1 MTSFAFLL
9 TLLDTL
15 IKISVQ
21 NSFGGKN
28 MTLAKLLEGIKILST
43 NVDLSIDI
51 LDIKINSQ
59 SVEDGDIFV
68 CMKGVKDDGN
78 KYLDSIKK
86 NFVAITEIIPQ
97 NKEIKYVQ
105 VEDTR
110 KAYALM
116 SSNYFA
122 HPLEGMKFVAVVGTN
137 GKTSTAHYINS
148 ILTTCGL
155 KTGLIGTEGHYILGE
170 KVSNSLTTPDPYEMN
185 SLLFKMRAKGVE
197 VVISEVSA
205 HAIHLK
211 KMTGVRADIAVLT
224 NISQDHL
231 DYFKDYQKYEDTKL
245 GYFVEENVAKAIVNV
260 DDNAGKKLVA
270 RIEKS
275 SVELVTFGLNNPADC
290 FAIDVYEGIDG
301 IHFVANLCDDLVDIR
316 SSLYGEFNVYNLL
329 AALSVCAELGIH
341 GEVLAKAVRKVRN
354 VKGRFSVLRAEKGTI
369 IIDYA
374 HTPDGLQQLL
384 RTARTITKSRL
395 ITVFGCGGERD
406 SAKRALMGEIAENYS
421 DYVVVTTDNPRGENV
436 ENILHDIEM
445 GFAGRNYKCIPD
457 RTEAIIHAIGEM
469 VEGDTVVIA
478 GKGNEEYLEV
488 KGKKIPYSDFD
499 IARRWG
505 QAK

>member
-1 MTSFAFLL
+1 MTLEK
-9 TLLDTL
+9 LLDGL
-15 IKISVQ
+15 KV
-21 NSFGGKN
+21 
-28 MTLAKLLEGIKILST
+28 LST
-43 NVDLSIDI
+43 NVNLEKDI
-51 LDIKINSQ
+51 KDIKINSQ
-59 SVEDGDIFV
+59 TVEDGDIFV
-68 CMKGVKDDGN
+68 SMKGLKDDGN
-78 KYLDSIKK
+78 KYLDQINKD
-86 NFVAITEIIPQ
+86 FVAITEIKPQ
-97 NKEIKYVQ
+97 NQDIKYVQ
-105 VEDTR
+105 VDDAR
-110 KAYALM
+110 KAYALI
-116 SSNYFA
+116 SSNFFA
-122 HPLEGMKFVAVVGTN
+122 HPLEGMKFVAIVGTN

-148 ILTTCGL
+148 ILTNCGF

-170 KVSNSLTTPDPYEMN
+170 KVAHNLTTPDPYELN

-205 HAIHLK
+205 HAIYLK
-211 KMTGVRADIAVLT
+211 KVAGLKADIAVLT

-231 DYFKDYQKYEDTKL
+231 DFFKDYKEYERVKL
-245 GYFVEENVAKAIVNV
+245 DYFTEENVKKAIVNI
-260 DDNAGKKLVA
+260 DDNAGKRLA
-270 RIEKS
+270 SRLEKS
-275 SVELVTFGLNNPADC
+275 NLPLVTFGLNNPADC
-290 FAIDVYEGIDG
+290 FAIDIYEGIDG

-329 AALSVCAELGIH
+329 ASLSVCAELGVC
-341 GEVLAKAVRKVRN
+341 GETLAKAVRKVKN

-384 RTARTITKSRL
+384 KTARTITKSRL

-406 SAKRALMGEIAENYS
+406 TAKRALMGEIAENYS
-421 DYVVVTTDNPRGENV
+421 DYVVVTTDNPRGENA

-445 GFAGRNYKCIPD
+445 GFAGRNYKCIAD

-478 GKGNEEYLEV
+478 GKGNEEYLEI
-488 KGKKIPYSDFD
+488 KGKKIPYSDFE

-505 QAK
+505 QAR

>member
-1 MTSFAFLL
+1 MILSK
-9 TLLDTL
+9 LLD
-15 IKISVQ
+15 
-21 NSFGGKN
+21 
-28 MTLAKLLEGIKILST
+28 GIKILST
-43 NVDLSIDI
+43 NVDLDIDI
-51 LDIKINSQ
+51 KDIKINSKL
-59 SVEDGDIFV
+59 VEDGDAFI
-68 CMKGVKDDGN
+68 CMKGVRDDGN
-78 KYLDSIKK
+78 DYIAEVNK
-86 NFVAITEIIPQ
+86 NFVAITECIPS
-97 NKEIKYVQ
+97 NKNIKFVQ
-105 VEDTR
+105 VEDAR
-110 KAYALM
+110 SAYALM

-122 HPLEGMKFVAVVGTN
+122 RPLEGIKFIAIVGTN

-148 ILTTCGL
+148 ILSSCGF
-155 KTGLIGTEGHYILGE
+155 KTGLIGTEGHFILGE
-170 KVSNSLTTPDPYEMN
+170 KVAQNLTTPDPYEMN

-197 VVISEVSA
+197 IVISEVSA
-205 HAIHLK
+205 HAIYLK
-211 KMTGVRADIAVLT
+211 KVVGMKADIAVLT

-231 DYFKDYQKYEDTKL
+231 DFFKDYHQYEKVKL
-245 GYFVEENVAKAIVNV
+245 DYFVKENVKKAIVNI
-260 DDNAGKKLVA
+260 DDNAGKRLVSKLENTD
-270 RIEKS
+270 I
-275 SVELVTFGLNNPADC
+275 ELVTFGLNNPADC

-301 IHFVANLCDDLVDIR
+301 IHFVANLCDDLIDIR

-329 AALSVCAELGIH
+329 AAISVCAELGIH
-341 GEVLAKAVRKVRN
+341 GETLAKAVRKVRN

-384 RTARTITKSRL
+384 STARTITKSRL

-406 SAKRALMGEIAENYS
+406 STKRALMAEIAENYS
-421 DYVVVTTDNPRGENV
+421 DYVVVTADNSRGESV
-436 ENILHDIEM
+436 ENIMRDIEV
-445 GFAGRNYKCIPD
+445 GFAGRNYKCIAD

>member
-1 MTSFAFLL
+1 MTLSK
-9 TLLDTL
+9 LLDGL
-15 IKISVQ
+15 
-21 NSFGGKN
+21 
-28 MTLAKLLEGIKILST
+28 KILST
-43 NVDLSIDI
+43 NVDLNSDI
-51 LDIKINSQ
+51 KDIKINSNL
-59 SVEDGDIFV
+59 VEDGDVFI
-68 CMKGVKDDGN
+68 CMKGIKDDGN
-78 KYLDSIKK
+78 NYLDQIKK
-86 NFVAITEIIPQ
+86 NFVAITENVPTSMV
-97 NKEIKYVQ
+97 KYVQ

-110 KAYALM
+110 EAYAIV

-122 HPLEGMKFVAVVGTN
+122 HPLNGMKFVAVVGTN

-148 ILTTCGL
+148 ILTTCGY
-155 KTGLIGTEGHYILGE
+155 KTGLIGTEGHFILGE

-185 SLLFKMRAKGVE
+185 SLLFKMRAKGVDI
-197 VVISEVSA
+197 VVSEVSA
-205 HAIHLK
+205 HAIYLK
-211 KMTGVRADIAVLT
+211 KMAGIKADIAVLT

-231 DYFKDYQKYEDTKL
+231 DFFKDYKTYEQVKL
-245 GYFVEENVAKAIVNV
+245 GYFNKNNVKKAIVNI
-260 DDNAGKKLVA
+260 DDPAGKVLA
-270 RIEKS
+270 S
-275 SVELVTFGLNNPADC
+275 SLEQTDVELVTFGLNNPADC

-316 SSLYGEFNVYNLL
+316 SSLYGEFNIYNLL

-341 GEVLAKAVRKVRN
+341 GEVLAKASRKVRN

-384 RTARTITKSRL
+384 STARTITKSRL

-421 DYVVVTTDNPRGENV
+421 DYVVVTTDNPRGEDV
-436 ENILHDIEM
+436 ESILRDIEK
-445 GFAGRNYKCIPD
+445 GFAGKNYKCIPD

-469 VEGDTVVIA
+469 IEGDTVVIA
-478 GKGNEEYLEV
+478 GKGNEEYLEI

>member
-1 MTSFAFLL
+1 MTLEK
-9 TLLDTL
+9 LLDGL
-15 IKISVQ
+15 KV
-21 NSFGGKN
+21 
-28 MTLAKLLEGIKILST
+28 LST
-43 NVDLSIDI
+43 NVNLEKDI
-51 LDIKINSQ
+51 KDIKINSQ
-59 SVEDGDIFV
+59 TVEDGDIFV
-68 CMKGVKDDGN
+68 SMKGLKDDGN
-78 KYLDSIKK
+78 KYLDQIKK
-86 NFVAITEIIPQ
+86 DFVAITEIKPQ
-97 NKEIKYVQ
+97 NQEIKYVQ
-105 VEDTR
+105 VDDVR
-110 KAYALM
+110 KAYALI
-116 SSNYFA
+116 SSNFFA
-122 HPLEGMKFVAVVGTN
+122 HPLEGMKFVAIVGTN

-148 ILTTCGL
+148 ILTNCGF

-170 KVSNSLTTPDPYEMN
+170 KVAHNLTTPDPYELN

-205 HAIHLK
+205 HAIYLK
-211 KMTGVRADIAVLT
+211 KVVGLKADMAVLT

-231 DYFKDYQKYEDTKL
+231 DFFKDYKEYERVKL
-245 GYFVEENVAKAIVNV
+245 DYFTEENVKKAIVNI
-260 DDNAGKKLVA
+260 DDNACKRLA
-270 RIEKS
+270 SRLEKS
-275 SVELVTFGLNNPADC
+275 NVELVTFGLNNPADC
-290 FAIDVYEGIDG
+290 FAIDIYEGIDG

-329 AALSVCAELGIH
+329 ASISVCAELGVC
-341 GEVLAKAVRKVRN
+341 GETLAKAVRKVKN

-384 RTARTITKSRL
+384 KTARTITKSRL

-406 SAKRALMGEIAENYS
+406 TAKRALMGEIAENYS
-421 DYVVVTTDNPRGENV
+421 DYVVVTTDNPRGENA
-436 ENILHDIEM
+436 ESILHDIEM
-445 GFAGRNYKCIPD
+445 GFAGRNYKCIAD

-488 KGKKIPYSDFD
+488 KGKKIPYSDFE

-505 QAK
+505 QAR

>member
-1 MTSFAFLL
+1 MTLEK
-9 TLLDTL
+9 LLDGL
-15 IKISVQ
+15 
-21 NSFGGKN
+21 
-28 MTLAKLLEGIKILST
+28 KILST
-43 NVDLSIDI
+43 NANLKKDI
-51 LDIKINSQ
+51 KDIKINSQ
-59 SVEDGDIFV
+59 AVEDGDVFIA
-68 CMKGVKDDGN
+68 MKGLKDDGN
-78 KYLDSIKK
+78 KYLDQIKK
-86 NFVAITEIIPQ
+86 DFVVITEIKPQ
-97 NKEIKYVQ
+97 NTEINFVQ
-105 VEDTR
+105 VDDVR

-116 SSNYFA
+116 SSNFFA

-148 ILTTCGL
+148 ILTNCGF
-155 KTGLIGTEGHYILGE
+155 KTGLIGTEGHYILGD
-170 KVSNSLTTPDPYEMN
+170 KVAHNLTTPDPYELN

-205 HAIHLK
+205 HAIYLK
-211 KMTGVRADIAVLT
+211 KVESIKADIAVLT

-231 DYFKDYQKYEDTKL
+231 DFFKDYKEYENVKL
-245 GYFVEENVAKAIVNV
+245 GYFTEENVKKAVVNI
-260 DDNAGKKLVA
+260 DDNAGKRLA
-270 RIEKS
+270 SRLEKS
-275 SVELVTFGLNNPADC
+275 NVELVTFGLNNPADC

-316 SSLYGEFNVYNLL
+316 SSLYGEFNVYNML
-329 AALSVCAELGIH
+329 AAISVCAEFGIC
-341 GEVLAKAVRKVRN
+341 GETLAKAVRKVKN

-384 RTARTITKSRL
+384 KTARTITKSRL

-406 SAKRALMGEIAENYS
+406 TSKRALMGEIAENYS
-421 DYVVVTTDNPRGENV
+421 DYVVVTTDNPRGENN
-436 ENILHDIEM
+436 EKILHDIEM
-445 GFAGRNYKCIPD
+445 GFAGRNYKCVAD

-478 GKGNEEYLEV
+478 GKGNEEYLEI
-488 KGKKIPYSDFD
+488 KGKRIPYSDFE

>member
-1 MTSFAFLL
+1 MTLSK
-9 TLLDTL
+9 LLDGL
-15 IKISVQ
+15 
-21 NSFGGKN
+21 
-28 MTLAKLLEGIKILST
+28 KILST
-43 NVDLSIDI
+43 NVDLNSDI
-51 LDIKINSQ
+51 KDIKINSNL
-59 SVEDGDIFV
+59 VEDGDVFI
-68 CMKGVKDDGN
+68 CMKGIKDDGN
-78 KYLDSIKK
+78 NYLDQIKK
-86 NFVAITEIIPQ
+86 NFVAITENVPTSMV
-97 NKEIKYVQ
+97 KYVQ

-110 KAYALM
+110 EAYAIV

-122 HPLEGMKFVAVVGTN
+122 HPLNGMKFVAVVGTN

-148 ILTTCGL
+148 ILTTCGY
-155 KTGLIGTEGHYILGE
+155 KTGLIGTEGHFILGE

-185 SLLFKMRAKGVE
+185 SLLFKMRAKGVDI
-197 VVISEVSA
+197 VVSEVSA
-205 HAIHLK
+205 HAIYLK
-211 KMTGVRADIAVLT
+211 KMAGIKADIAVLT

-231 DYFKDYQKYEDTKL
+231 DFFKDYKTYEQVKL
-245 GYFVEENVAKAIVNV
+245 GYFNKNNVKKAIVNI
-260 DDNAGKKLVA
+260 DDPAGKVLA
-270 RIEKS
+270 S
-275 SVELVTFGLNNPADC
+275 SLEQTDVELVTFGLNNPADC

-316 SSLYGEFNVYNLL
+316 SSLYGEFNIYNLL

-341 GEVLAKAVRKVRN
+341 GEVLAKASRKVRN

-384 RTARTITKSRL
+384 STARTITKSRL

-421 DYVVVTTDNPRGENV
+421 DYVVVTTDNPRGEDV
-436 ENILHDIEM
+436 ESILRDIEM
-445 GFAGRNYKCIPD
+445 GFAGKNYKCIPD

-469 VEGDTVVIA
+469 IEGDTVVIA
-478 GKGNEEYLEV
+478 GKGNEEYLEI

>member
-1 MTSFAFLL
+1 
-9 TLLDTL
+9 
-15 IKISVQ
+15 
-21 NSFGGKN
+21 
-28 MTLAKLLEGIKILST
+28 MTLVKLLEGLNVLST
-43 NVDLSIDI
+43 NADLNIEVS
-51 LDIKINSQ
+51 DIKIHSQ
-59 SVEDGDIFV
+59 SVDDGDIFI

-78 KYLDSIKK
+78 KYLNQIKK
-86 NFVAITEIIPQ
+86 SFVAVTEDIP
-97 NKEIKYVQ
+97 NDKSIKYVQ
-105 VEDTR
+105 VEDVR
-110 KAYALM
+110 KAYAII

-122 HPLEGMKFVAVVGTN
+122 CPIDGMKFIAIVGTN

-148 ILTTCGL
+148 ILTICGY

-170 KVSNSLTTPDPYEMN
+170 KVAHNLTTPDPYELN

-197 VVISEVSA
+197 IVISEVSA
-205 HAIHLK
+205 HAIFLK
-211 KMTGVRADIAVLT
+211 KVSGIKADIAVLT

-231 DYFKDYQKYEDTKL
+231 DFFKDYHIYEQVKL
-245 GYFVEENVAKAIVNV
+245 GYFTEANIKKAVVNI
-260 DDNAGKKLVA
+260 DDPAGKRLA
-270 RIEKS
+270 STLENS
-275 SVELVTFGLNNPADC
+275 NVELVTYGLNNPADC
-290 FAIDVYEGIDG
+290 FAIDLYEGIDG

-316 SSLYGEFNVYNLL
+316 SSLYGEFNIYNLL
-329 AALSVCAELGIH
+329 ATLAVCSELGIH
-341 GEVLAKAVRKVRN
+341 GEELARAVRRVKN

-384 RTARTITKSRL
+384 STARTITKSRL

-436 ENILHDIEM
+436 ETILHDIEM

-469 VEGDTVVIA
+469 IEGDTVVIA
-478 GKGNEEYLEV
+478 GKGNEEYLEI

-499 IARRWG
+499 IAKRWG

>member
-1 MTSFAFLL
+1 
-9 TLLDTL
+9 
-15 IKISVQ
+15 
-21 NSFGGKN
+21 
-28 MTLAKLLEGIKILST
+28 MTLVKLLEGLNVLST
-43 NVDLSIDI
+43 NADLNIEVS
-51 LDIKINSQ
+51 DIKIHSQ
-59 SVEDGDIFV
+59 SVDDGDVFI

-78 KYLDSIKK
+78 KYLNQIKK
-86 NFVAITEIIPQ
+86 FFVAVTEDIP
-97 NKEIKYVQ
+97 NDKSIKYVQ
-105 VEDTR
+105 VEDVR
-110 KAYALM
+110 KAYAII

-122 HPLEGMKFVAVVGTN
+122 CPIDGMKFIAIVGTN

-148 ILTTCGL
+148 ILATCGY

-170 KVSNSLTTPDPYEMN
+170 KVAHNLTTPDPYELN

-197 VVISEVSA
+197 IVISEVSA
-205 HAIHLK
+205 HAIFLK
-211 KMTGVRADIAVLT
+211 KVCGIMADIAVLT

-231 DYFKDYQKYEDTKL
+231 DFFKDYHTYEQVKL
-245 GYFVEENVAKAIVNV
+245 GYFTEDNIKKAIVNI
-260 DDNAGKKLVA
+260 DDPAGKRLA
-270 RIEKS
+270 STLEKS
-275 SVELVTFGLNNPADC
+275 NVGLVTYGLNNPADC
-290 FAIDVYEGIDG
+290 FAIDLYEGIDG

-316 SSLYGEFNVYNLL
+316 SSLYGEFNIYNLL
-329 AALSVCAELGIH
+329 ATLAVCSELGIH
-341 GEVLAKAVRKVRN
+341 GEELARAVRRVKN

-384 RTARTITKSRL
+384 STARTITKSRL

-436 ENILHDIEM
+436 ETILHDIEM

-469 VEGDTVVIA
+469 IEGDTVVIA
-478 GKGNEEYLEV
+478 GKGNEEYLEI

-499 IARRWG
+499 IAKRWG

>member
-1 MTSFAFLL
+1 MILS
-9 TLLDTL
+9 
-15 IKISVQ
+15 
-21 NSFGGKN
+21 N
-28 MTLAKLLEGIKILST
+28 LLEGLKILST
-43 NVDLSIDI
+43 NVDLNIDI
-51 LDIKINSQ
+51 KDIKINSNL
-59 SVEDGDIFV
+59 VEDGDVFV

-78 KYLDSIKK
+78 RYLDKIKK
-86 NFVAITEIIPQ
+86 NFVAITENLLSNNI
-97 NKEIKYVQ
+97 NFVQ
-105 VEDTR
+105 VEDAR
-110 KAYALM
+110 LAYATIC
-116 SSNYFA
+116 SNYFA

-148 ILTTCGL
+148 ILTTCGYQ
-155 KTGLIGTEGHYILGE
+155 TGLIGTEGHFILGE
-170 KVSNSLTTPDPYEMN
+170 KVAQNLTTPDPYELN

-197 VVISEVSA
+197 IVISEVSA
-205 HAIHLK
+205 HAIYLK
-211 KMTGVRADIAVLT
+211 KLAGIKADIAVLT

-231 DYFKDYQKYEDTKL
+231 DFFKDYEHYEQVKL
-245 GYFVEENVAKAIVNV
+245 DYFNEKNVKKAIINV
-260 DDNAGKKLVA
+260 DDVAGKKLSS
-270 RIEKS
+270 RLEKTDID
-275 SVELVTFGLNNPADC
+275 VVTFGLNNPADC

-329 AALSVCAELGIH
+329 ASLSVCAELGIH
-341 GEVLAKAVRKVRN
+341 GEVLAKAVRKVRS

-384 RTARTITKSRL
+384 STARTITKSRL

-421 DYVVVTTDNPRGENV
+421 DYVVVTADNPRGENID
-436 ENILHDIEM
+436 NILHDIER
-445 GFAGRNYKCIPD
+445 GFAGRNYKCIAD

-469 VEGDTVVIA
+469 IEGDTVVIA

>member
-1 MTSFAFLL
+1 MTLEK
-9 TLLDTL
+9 LLDGL
-15 IKISVQ
+15 KV
-21 NSFGGKN
+21 
-28 MTLAKLLEGIKILST
+28 LST
-43 NVDLSIDI
+43 NVNLEKDI
-51 LDIKINSQ
+51 KDIKINSQ
-59 SVEDGDIFV
+59 TVEDGDIFV
-68 CMKGVKDDGN
+68 SMKGLKDDGN
-78 KYLDSIKK
+78 KYLDQIKK
-86 NFVAITEIIPQ
+86 DFVAITEIKPQ
-97 NKEIKYVQ
+97 NQEIKYVQ
-105 VEDTR
+105 VDDVR
-110 KAYALM
+110 KAYALI
-116 SSNYFA
+116 SSNFFA
-122 HPLEGMKFVAVVGTN
+122 HPLEGMKFVAIVGTN

-148 ILTTCGL
+148 ILTNCGF

-170 KVSNSLTTPDPYEMN
+170 KVAHNLTTPDPYELN

-205 HAIHLK
+205 HAIYLK
-211 KMTGVRADIAVLT
+211 KVVGLKADMAVLT

-231 DYFKDYQKYEDTKL
+231 DFFKDYKEYERVKL
-245 GYFVEENVAKAIVNV
+245 DYFTEENVKKAIVNI
-260 DDNAGKKLVA
+260 DDNAGKRLA
-270 RIEKS
+270 SRLEKS
-275 SVELVTFGLNNPADC
+275 NVELVTFGLNNPADC
-290 FAIDVYEGIDG
+290 FAIDIYEGIDG

-329 AALSVCAELGIH
+329 AAISVCAELGVC
-341 GEVLAKAVRKVRN
+341 GEALAKAVRKVKN

-384 RTARTITKSRL
+384 KTARTITKSRL

-406 SAKRALMGEIAENYS
+406 TAKRALMGEIAENYS
-421 DYVVVTTDNPRGENV
+421 DYVVVTTDNPRGENA
-436 ENILHDIEM
+436 ESILHDIEM
-445 GFAGRNYKCIPD
+445 GFAGRNYKCIAD

-488 KGKKIPYSDFD
+488 KGKKIPYSDFE

-505 QAK
+505 QAR

>member
-1 MTSFAFLL
+1 MILSNLL
-9 TLLDTL
+9 HGL
-15 IKISVQ
+15 
-21 NSFGGKN
+21 N
-28 MTLAKLLEGIKILST
+28 ILST
-43 NVDLSIDI
+43 NVDLGTEIK
-51 LDIKINSQ
+51 DIKINSHL
-59 SVEDGDIFV
+59 VEDGDVFI
-68 CMKGVKDDGN
+68 CMKGVRDDGN
-78 KYLDSIKK
+78 KYLADIKK
-86 NFVAITEIIPQ
+86 SFVAITENVP
-97 NKEIKYVQ
+97 NLDIKYVQ
-105 VEDTR
+105 VEDAR
-110 KAYALM
+110 LAYSLI

-122 HPLEGMKFVAVVGTN
+122 NPLKEMKFVAIVGTN

-148 ILTTCGL
+148 ILSTCGY
-155 KTGLIGTEGHYILGE
+155 KTGLIGTEGHFILGE
-170 KVSNSLTTPDPYEMN
+170 KVSHSLTTPDPYEMN

-197 VVISEVSA
+197 IVISEVSA
-205 HAIHLK
+205 HAIFLK
-211 KMTGVRADIAVLT
+211 KVYGIKADIAVLT

-231 DYFKDYQKYEDTKL
+231 DFFKDYQHYEQVKL
-245 GYFVEENVAKAIVNV
+245 GYFNEQNVGTAIVNI
-260 DDNAGKKLVA
+260 DDIAGKRLASQIEKTDIKLV
-270 RIEKS
+270 
-275 SVELVTFGLNNPADC
+275 TYGLNNPADC

-329 AALSVCAELGIH
+329 AALSVCAELGI
-341 GEVLAKAVRKVRN
+341 EVEALAKAVRKVRN

-384 RTARTITKSRL
+384 STARTITKSRL

-406 SAKRALMGEIAENYS
+406 STKRALMGEIAENYS
-421 DYVVVTTDNPRGENV
+421 DYVVVTTDNPRSENV
-436 ENILHDIEM
+436 EHILGDIER

-457 RTEAIIHAIGEM
+457 RTEAIIHAINEM
-469 VEGDTVVIA
+469 LEGDTVVIA

-488 KGKKIPYSDFD
+488 KGKRIPYSDFD

>member
-1 MTSFAFLL
+1 MTLSK
-9 TLLDTL
+9 LLDGL
-15 IKISVQ
+15 
-21 NSFGGKN
+21 
-28 MTLAKLLEGIKILST
+28 KILST
-43 NVDLSIDI
+43 NVDLNSDI
-51 LDIKINSQ
+51 KDIKINSNL
-59 SVEDGDIFV
+59 VEDGDVFI
-68 CMKGVKDDGN
+68 CMKGIKDDGN
-78 KYLDSIKK
+78 NYLDQIKK
-86 NFVAITEIIPQ
+86 NFVAITENVPTSMV
-97 NKEIKYVQ
+97 KYVQ

-110 KAYALM
+110 EAYAIV

-122 HPLEGMKFVAVVGTN
+122 HPLNGMKFVAVVGTN

-148 ILTTCGL
+148 ILTTCGY
-155 KTGLIGTEGHYILGE
+155 KTGLIGTEGHFILGE

-185 SLLFKMRAKGVE
+185 SLLFKMRAKGVDI
-197 VVISEVSA
+197 VVSEVSA
-205 HAIHLK
+205 HAIYLK
-211 KMTGVRADIAVLT
+211 KMVGIKADIAVLT

-231 DYFKDYQKYEDTKL
+231 DFFKDYKTYEQVKL
-245 GYFVEENVAKAIVNV
+245 GYFNKNNVKKAIVNI
-260 DDNAGKKLVA
+260 DDPAGKVLA
-270 RIEKS
+270 S
-275 SVELVTFGLNNPADC
+275 SLEQTDVELVTFGLNNPADC

-316 SSLYGEFNVYNLL
+316 SSLYGEFNIYNLL

-341 GEVLAKAVRKVRN
+341 GEVLAKASRKVRN

-384 RTARTITKSRL
+384 STARTITKSRL

-421 DYVVVTTDNPRGENV
+421 DYVVVTTDNPRGEDV
-436 ENILHDIEM
+436 ESILRDIEM
-445 GFAGRNYKCIPD
+445 GFAGKNYKCIPD

-469 VEGDTVVIA
+469 IEGDTVVIA
-478 GKGNEEYLEV
+478 GKGNEEYLEI

>member
-1 MTSFAFLL
+1 MTLEK
-9 TLLDTL
+9 LLDGL
-15 IKISVQ
+15 KV
-21 NSFGGKN
+21 
-28 MTLAKLLEGIKILST
+28 LST
-43 NVDLSIDI
+43 NVNLEKDI
-51 LDIKINSQ
+51 KDIKINSQ
-59 SVEDGDIFV
+59 TVEDGDIFV
-68 CMKGVKDDGN
+68 SMKGLKNDGN
-78 KYLDSIKK
+78 KYLDQIKK
-86 NFVAITEIIPQ
+86 DFVAITEIKPQ
-97 NKEIKYVQ
+97 NQEIKYVQ
-105 VEDTR
+105 VDDVR
-110 KAYALM
+110 KAYALI
-116 SSNYFA
+116 SSNFFA
-122 HPLEGMKFVAVVGTN
+122 HPLEGMKFVAIVGTN

-148 ILTTCGL
+148 ILTNCGF

-170 KVSNSLTTPDPYEMN
+170 KVAHNLTTPDPYELN

-205 HAIHLK
+205 HAIYLK
-211 KMTGVRADIAVLT
+211 KVVGLKADIAVLT

-231 DYFKDYQKYEDTKL
+231 DFFKDYKEYERVKL
-245 GYFVEENVAKAIVNV
+245 DYFTEENVKKAIVNI
-260 DDNAGKKLVA
+260 DDNAGKRLA
-270 RIEKS
+270 SRLEKS
-275 SVELVTFGLNNPADC
+275 NVELVTFGLNNPADC
-290 FAIDVYEGIDG
+290 FAIDIYEGIDG

-329 AALSVCAELGIH
+329 ASISVCAELGVC
-341 GEVLAKAVRKVRN
+341 GETLAKAVRKVKN

-384 RTARTITKSRL
+384 KTARTITKSRL

-406 SAKRALMGEIAENYS
+406 TAKRALMGEIAENYS
-421 DYVVVTTDNPRGENV
+421 DYVVVTTDNPRGENA
-436 ENILHDIEM
+436 ESILHDIEM
-445 GFAGRNYKCIPD
+445 GFAGRNYKCIAD

-488 KGKKIPYSDFD
+488 KGKKIPYSDFE

-505 QAK
+505 QAR

>member
-1 MTSFAFLL
+1 
-9 TLLDTL
+9 
-15 IKISVQ
+15 
-21 NSFGGKN
+21 
-28 MTLAKLLEGIKILST
+28 MTLVKLLEGLNVLST
-43 NVDLSIDI
+43 NADLNIEVS
-51 LDIKINSQ
+51 DIKIHSQ
-59 SVEDGDIFV
+59 SVDDGDIFI

-78 KYLDSIKK
+78 KYLNQIKK
-86 NFVAITEIIPQ
+86 SFVAVTEDIP
-97 NKEIKYVQ
+97 NDKSIKYVQ
-105 VEDTR
+105 VEDVR
-110 KAYALM
+110 KAYAII

-122 HPLEGMKFVAVVGTN
+122 CPIDGMKFIAIVGTN

-148 ILTTCGL
+148 ILTTCGY

-170 KVSNSLTTPDPYEMN
+170 KVAHNLTTPDPYELN

-197 VVISEVSA
+197 IVISEVSA
-205 HAIHLK
+205 HAIFLK
-211 KMTGVRADIAVLT
+211 KVSGIKADIAVLT

-231 DYFKDYQKYEDTKL
+231 DFFKDYHTYEQVKL
-245 GYFVEENVAKAIVNV
+245 GYFTEDNIKKAVVNI
-260 DDNAGKKLVA
+260 DDPAGKRLA
-270 RIEKS
+270 STLEKS
-275 SVELVTFGLNNPADC
+275 NVELVTYGLNNPADC
-290 FAIDVYEGIDG
+290 FAIDLYEGIDG

-316 SSLYGEFNVYNLL
+316 SSLYGEFNIYNLL
-329 AALSVCAELGIH
+329 ATLAVCSELGIH
-341 GEVLAKAVRKVRN
+341 GEELARAVRRVKN

-384 RTARTITKSRL
+384 STARTITKSRL

-436 ENILHDIEM
+436 ETILHDIEM

-457 RTEAIIHAIGEM
+457 RTEAIIHAISEM
-469 VEGDTVVIA
+469 IEGDTVVIA
-478 GKGNEEYLEV
+478 GKGNEEYLEI

-499 IARRWG
+499 IAKRWG

>member
-1 MTSFAFLL
+1 MTLSK
-9 TLLDTL
+9 LLDGL
-15 IKISVQ
+15 
-21 NSFGGKN
+21 
-28 MTLAKLLEGIKILST
+28 KILST
-43 NVDLSIDI
+43 NVDLNLDI
-51 LDIKINSQ
+51 KDIKINSNL
-59 SVEDGDIFV
+59 VEDGDVFI
-68 CMKGVKDDGN
+68 CMKGIKDDGN
-78 KYLDSIKK
+78 NYLDQIKK
-86 NFVAITEIIPQ
+86 NFVAITENVPTSMV
-97 NKEIKYVQ
+97 KYVQ

-110 KAYALM
+110 EAYSIV

-122 HPLEGMKFVAVVGTN
+122 HPLNGMKFVAVVGTN

-148 ILTTCGL
+148 ILTTCGY
-155 KTGLIGTEGHYILGE
+155 KTGLIGTEGHFILGE

-185 SLLFKMRAKGVE
+185 SLLFKMRAKGVDI
-197 VVISEVSA
+197 VVSEVSA
-205 HAIHLK
+205 HAIYLK
-211 KMTGVRADIAVLT
+211 KMAGIKADIAVLT

-231 DYFKDYQKYEDTKL
+231 DFFKDYKTYEQVKL
-245 GYFVEENVAKAIVNV
+245 GYFNKNNVKKAIVNI
-260 DDNAGKKLVA
+260 DDPAGKVLA
-270 RIEKS
+270 S
-275 SVELVTFGLNNPADC
+275 SLEQTDVELVTFGLNNPADC

-316 SSLYGEFNVYNLL
+316 SSLYGEFNIYNLL

-341 GEVLAKAVRKVRN
+341 GEVLAKASRKVRN

-384 RTARTITKSRL
+384 STARTITKSRL

-421 DYVVVTTDNPRGENV
+421 DYVVVTTDNPRGEDV
-436 ENILHDIEM
+436 ESILRDIEM
-445 GFAGRNYKCIPD
+445 GFAGKNYKCIPD

-469 VEGDTVVIA
+469 IEGDTVVIA
-478 GKGNEEYLEV
+478 GKGNEEYLEI

>member
-1 MTSFAFLL
+1 M
-9 TLLDTL
+9 
-15 IKISVQ
+15 
-21 NSFGGKN
+21 
-28 MTLAKLLEGIKILST
+28 
-43 NVDLSIDI
+43 
-51 LDIKINSQ
+51 
-59 SVEDGDIFV
+59 EDGDIFV
-68 CMKGVKDDGN
+68 SMKGLKDDGN
-78 KYLDSIKK
+78 KYLDQIKK
-86 NFVAITEIIPQ
+86 DFVALTEIKPQ
-97 NKEIKYVQ
+97 NQEIKYVQ
-105 VEDTR
+105 VDDVR
-110 KAYALM
+110 KAYALI
-116 SSNYFA
+116 SSNFFA
-122 HPLEGMKFVAVVGTN
+122 HPLEGMKFVAIVGTN

-148 ILTTCGL
+148 ILTNCGF

-170 KVSNSLTTPDPYEMN
+170 KVAHNLTTPDSYELN

-205 HAIHLK
+205 HAIYLK
-211 KMTGVRADIAVLT
+211 KVVGLKADMAVLT

-231 DYFKDYQKYEDTKL
+231 DFFKDYKEYERVKL
-245 GYFVEENVAKAIVNV
+245 DYFTEENVKKAIVNI
-260 DDNAGKKLVA
+260 DDNAGKRLA
-270 RIEKS
+270 SLLEKS
-275 SVELVTFGLNNPADC
+275 NVELVTFGLNNPADC
-290 FAIDVYEGIDG
+290 FAIDIYEGIDG

-329 AALSVCAELGIH
+329 ASISVCAELGVC
-341 GEVLAKAVRKVRN
+341 GETLAKAVRKVKN

-384 RTARTITKSRL
+384 KTARTITKSRL

-406 SAKRALMGEIAENYS
+406 TAKRALMGEIAENYS
-421 DYVVVTTDNPRGENV
+421 DYVVVTTDNPRGENA
-436 ENILHDIEM
+436 ESILHDIEM
-445 GFAGRNYKCIPD
+445 GFAGRNYKCIAD

-488 KGKKIPYSDFD
+488 KGKKIPYSDFE

-505 QAK
+505 QAR

>member
-1 MTSFAFLL
+1 M
-9 TLLDTL
+9 
-15 IKISVQ
+15 
-21 NSFGGKN
+21 
-28 MTLAKLLEGIKILST
+28 
-43 NVDLSIDI
+43 
-51 LDIKINSQ
+51 
-59 SVEDGDIFV
+59 
-68 CMKGVKDDGN
+68 
-78 KYLDSIKK
+78 
-86 NFVAITEIIPQ
+86 
-97 NKEIKYVQ
+97 
-105 VEDTR
+105 
-110 KAYALM
+110 
-116 SSNYFA
+116 
-122 HPLEGMKFVAVVGTN
+122 
-137 GKTSTAHYINS
+137 
-148 ILTTCGL
+148 
-155 KTGLIGTEGHYILGE
+155 
-170 KVSNSLTTPDPYEMN
+170 
-185 SLLFKMRAKGVE
+185 
-197 VVISEVSA
+197 
-205 HAIHLK
+205 
-211 KMTGVRADIAVLT
+211 
-224 NISQDHL
+224 
-231 DYFKDYQKYEDTKL
+231 
-245 GYFVEENVAKAIVNV
+245 
-260 DDNAGKKLVA
+260 
-270 RIEKS
+270 
-275 SVELVTFGLNNPADC
+275 
-290 FAIDVYEGIDG
+290 
-301 IHFVANLCDDLVDIR
+301 
-316 SSLYGEFNVYNLL
+316 
-329 AALSVCAELGIH
+329 GIH

>member
-1 MTSFAFLL
+1 
-9 TLLDTL
+9 
-15 IKISVQ
+15 
-21 NSFGGKN
+21 
-28 MTLAKLLEGIKILST
+28 MTLVKLLEGLNVLST
-43 NVDLSIDI
+43 NADLNIEVS
-51 LDIKINSQ
+51 DIKIHSQ
-59 SVEDGDIFV
+59 SVDDGDIFI

-78 KYLDSIKK
+78 KYLNQIKK
-86 NFVAITEIIPQ
+86 SFVAITEDIP
-97 NKEIKYVQ
+97 NDKSIKYVQ
-105 VEDTR
+105 VEDVR
-110 KAYALM
+110 KAYAII

-122 HPLEGMKFVAVVGTN
+122 CPIDGMKFIAIVGTN

-148 ILTTCGL
+148 ILTTCGY

-170 KVSNSLTTPDPYEMN
+170 KVAHNLTTPDPYELN

-197 VVISEVSA
+197 IVISEVSA
-205 HAIHLK
+205 HAIFLK
-211 KMTGVRADIAVLT
+211 KVSGIKADIAVLT

-231 DYFKDYQKYEDTKL
+231 DFFKDYHTYEQVKL
-245 GYFVEENVAKAIVNV
+245 CYFTESNIKKAVVNI
-260 DDNAGKKLVA
+260 DDPAGKRLA
-270 RIEKS
+270 STLEKS
-275 SVELVTFGLNNPADC
+275 NVELVTYGLNNPADC
-290 FAIDVYEGIDG
+290 FAIDLYEGIDG

-316 SSLYGEFNVYNLL
+316 SSLYGEFNIYNLL
-329 AALSVCAELGIH
+329 ATLAVCSELGIH
-341 GEVLAKAVRKVRN
+341 GEELAHAVRRVKN

-384 RTARTITKSRL
+384 START

-436 ENILHDIEM
+436 ETILHDIEM

-469 VEGDTVVIA
+469 IEGDTVVIA
-478 GKGNEEYLEV
+478 GKGNEEYLEI

-499 IARRWG
+499 IAKRWG

>member
-1 MTSFAFLL
+1 MTLEK
-9 TLLDTL
+9 LLDGL
-15 IKISVQ
+15 
-21 NSFGGKN
+21 
-28 MTLAKLLEGIKILST
+28 KILST
-43 NVDLSIDI
+43 NANLKKDI
-51 LDIKINSQ
+51 KDIKINSQ
-59 SVEDGDIFV
+59 AVEDGDVFIA
-68 CMKGVKDDGN
+68 MKGLKDDGN
-78 KYLDSIKK
+78 KYLDQIKK
-86 NFVAITEIIPQ
+86 DFVVITEIKPQ
-97 NKEIKYVQ
+97 NTEINFVQ
-105 VEDTR
+105 VDDVR

-116 SSNYFA
+116 SSNFFL

-148 ILTTCGL
+148 ILTNCGF
-155 KTGLIGTEGHYILGE
+155 KTGLIGTEGHYILGD
-170 KVSNSLTTPDPYEMN
+170 KVAHNLTTPDPYELN

-205 HAIHLK
+205 HAIYLK
-211 KMTGVRADIAVLT
+211 KVESIKADIAVLT

-231 DYFKDYQKYEDTKL
+231 DFFKDYKEYENVKL
-245 GYFVEENVAKAIVNV
+245 GYFTEENVKKAVVNI
-260 DDNAGKKLVA
+260 DDNAGKRLA
-270 RIEKS
+270 SRLEKS
-275 SVELVTFGLNNPADC
+275 NVELVTFGLNNPADC

-316 SSLYGEFNVYNLL
+316 SSLYGEFNVYNML
-329 AALSVCAELGIH
+329 AAISVCAEFGIC
-341 GEVLAKAVRKVRN
+341 GETLAKAVRKVKN

-384 RTARTITKSRL
+384 KTARTITKSRL

-406 SAKRALMGEIAENYS
+406 TSKRALMGEIAENYS
-421 DYVVVTTDNPRGENV
+421 DYVVVTTDNPRGENT
-436 ENILHDIEM
+436 EKILHDIEM
-445 GFAGRNYKCIPD
+445 GFAGRNYKCVAD

-478 GKGNEEYLEV
+478 GKGNEEYLEI
-488 KGKKIPYSDFD
+488 KGKRIPYSDFE

>member
-1 MTSFAFLL
+1 MTLEK
-9 TLLDTL
+9 LLDGL
-15 IKISVQ
+15 KV
-21 NSFGGKN
+21 
-28 MTLAKLLEGIKILST
+28 LST
-43 NVDLSIDI
+43 NVNLEKDI
-51 LDIKINSQ
+51 KDIKINSQ
-59 SVEDGDIFV
+59 TVEDGDIFV
-68 CMKGVKDDGN
+68 SMKGLKDDGN
-78 KYLDSIKK
+78 KYLDQIKK
-86 NFVAITEIIPQ
+86 DFVAITEIKPQ
-97 NKEIKYVQ
+97 NQEIKYVQ
-105 VEDTR
+105 VDDVR
-110 KAYALM
+110 KAYALI
-116 SSNYFA
+116 SSNFFA
-122 HPLEGMKFVAVVGTN
+122 HPLEGMKFVAIVGTN

-148 ILTTCGL
+148 ILTNCGF

-170 KVSNSLTTPDPYEMN
+170 KVAHNLTTPDPYELN

-205 HAIHLK
+205 HAIYLK
-211 KMTGVRADIAVLT
+211 KVVGLKADMAVLT

-231 DYFKDYQKYEDTKL
+231 DFFKDYKEYERVKL
-245 GYFVEENVAKAIVNV
+245 DYFTEENVKKAIVNI
-260 DDNAGKKLVA
+260 DDNAGKRLA
-270 RIEKS
+270 SRLEKS
-275 SVELVTFGLNNPADC
+275 NVELVTFGLNNPADC
-290 FAIDVYEGIDG
+290 FAIDIYEGIDG

-329 AALSVCAELGIH
+329 ASISVCAELGVC
-341 GEVLAKAVRKVRN
+341 GETLAKAVRKVKN

-384 RTARTITKSRL
+384 KTARTITKSRL

-406 SAKRALMGEIAENYS
+406 TAKRALMGEIAENYS
-421 DYVVVTTDNPRGENV
+421 DYVVVTTDNPRGENA
-436 ENILHDIEM
+436 ESILHDIEM
-445 GFAGRNYKCIPD
+445 GFAGRNYKCIAD

-488 KGKKIPYSDFD
+488 KGKKIPYSDFE

-505 QAK
+505 QAR

>member
-1 MTSFAFLL
+1 MTLEK
-9 TLLDTL
+9 LLDGL
-15 IKISVQ
+15 KV
-21 NSFGGKN
+21 
-28 MTLAKLLEGIKILST
+28 LST
-43 NVDLSIDI
+43 NVNLEKDI
-51 LDIKINSQ
+51 KDIKINSQ
-59 SVEDGDIFV
+59 TVEDGDIFV
-68 CMKGVKDDGN
+68 SMKGLKDDGN
-78 KYLDSIKK
+78 KYLDQINKD
-86 NFVAITEIIPQ
+86 FVAITEIKPQ
-97 NKEIKYVQ
+97 NQDIKYVQ
-105 VEDTR
+105 VDDAR
-110 KAYALM
+110 KAYALI
-116 SSNYFA
+116 SSNFFA
-122 HPLEGMKFVAVVGTN
+122 HPLEGMKFVAIVGTN

-148 ILTTCGL
+148 ILTNCGF

-170 KVSNSLTTPDPYEMN
+170 KVAHNLTTPDPYELN

-205 HAIHLK
+205 HAIYLK
-211 KMTGVRADIAVLT
+211 KVVGLKADIAVLT

-231 DYFKDYQKYEDTKL
+231 DFFKDYKDYERVKL
-245 GYFVEENVAKAIVNV
+245 DYFTEENVKKAIVNI
-260 DDNAGKKLVA
+260 DDNAGKRLA
-270 RIEKS
+270 SRLEKS
-275 SVELVTFGLNNPADC
+275 NIPLVTFGLNNPADC
-290 FAIDVYEGIDG
+290 FAIDIYEGIDG

-329 AALSVCAELGIH
+329 ASLSVCAELGVC
-341 GEVLAKAVRKVRN
+341 GETLAKAVRKVKN

-384 RTARTITKSRL
+384 KTARTITKSRL

-406 SAKRALMGEIAENYS
+406 TAKRALMGEIAENYS
-421 DYVVVTTDNPRGENV
+421 DYVVVTTDNPRGENA

-445 GFAGRNYKCIPD
+445 GFAGRNYKCIAD

-478 GKGNEEYLEV
+478 GKGNEEYLEI
-488 KGKKIPYSDFD
+488 KGKKIPYSDFE

-505 QAK
+505 QAR